1 MEDVRTQLEVLL
13 KEAANCQLISDMATS
28 AAKRELFAKLAEHH
42 RVLAAELER
51 ALANGF
57 PKN

>member
-1 MEDVRTQLEVLL
+1 MEDVRAQLEALQ
-13 KEAANCQLISDMATS
+13 KEAANCQLISDMATN

-51 ALANGF
+51 AVANGF
-57 PKN
+57 PKD